1 MLELEQR
8 SQDLQIQEKGSCR
21 ITNEPVCVS
30 TAGASRLMNE
40 VILQESMRSL
50 MKKSVLEGQSAQ
62 AEEGKKLD
70 FRLSFLPY

>member
-1 MLELEQR
+1 
-8 SQDLQIQEKGSCR
+8 
-21 ITNEPVCVS
+21 
-30 TAGASRLMNE
+30 MNE

-50 MKKSVLEGQSAQ
+50 MKKSVLGGQSAQ